1 MKKISKETIK
11 ARRAE
16 RKQRREE
23 IMKKRA
29 NSKMA
34 QRMKPVCRHLNK
46 FSVLYTILL
55 AFVINFMIEAL
66 SRHSA
71 AKAFGYLT
79 GSPLV
84 FLYNMYLIFATLC
97 LSYLFRRRMFTRILV
112 SLLWLLIGIINGALL
127 LKRVTP
133 FNAQD
138 MKALSE
144 AAAVATRYFSVIE
157 LAVTIVGLAAVV
169 FWLVT
174 FWRRGAQFKGTMHRG
189 IAIAVCAALLLSI
202 PLVTKYATNK
212 RVLSSYFGNVA
223 FAYQDYGLPYCF
235 MTSLFNTGINQPEG
249 YTEEKITEINPEYTL
264 QKVKAPKKK
273 ERQPNIIL
281 IQWESFFDTDEVGWI
296 RPNKDVLPNFH
307 KWEKEFSTGY
317 FKAPSVGA
325 GTANTEFEVL
335 TGMNMRSFGPGEYP
349 FKTILKEETCE
360 SAASALG
367 EIGYTSFAFHN
378 NGGNFY
384 SRADVYNNLGF
395 DYYISKEFMNILQ
408 YTENGWA
415 KDMVL
420 PRYMEQALDSTK
432 GRDFLFTVTVQG
444 HGDYPEKRIIEHPE
458 ITLEGIEDEAVKNK
472 WEYFCNQM
480 YETDKVLGELTEML
494 EKREEPTIVFIYGDH
509 LPTMGLRES
518 DVKSRYLYNTNFL
531 IWDNMGLEKKDTNL
545 AAYQVTAEVMDR
557 LGIHSGTVFNYHQK
571 RHGSKHYLEDL
582 ELVQYDILYGE
593 LYIYPDKKRPF
604 TEGHLQ
610 MGISDVTVDSIR
622 KMADDSYS
630 IFGNGFTQNSSVYV
644 NDEKVKTE
652 FLNNTRLDFT
662 DKDLAEGDLIRIC
675 QVGSKSRIFRSSG
688 TFIYQGGILVEQQE
702 KEQDGDA
709 EF

>member
-55 AFVINFMIEAL
+55 AFVINFVIEAL

-223 FAYQDYGLPYCF
+223 FAYQDYGLHFKVTARSFFCF
-235 MTSLFNTGINQPEG
+235 SRFFPMSVPGFLLLLW
-249 YTEEKITEINPEYTL
+249 YDEKI
-264 QKVKAPKKK
+264 
-273 ERQPNIIL
+273 
-281 IQWESFFDTDEVGWI
+281 
-296 RPNKDVLPNFH
+296 
-307 KWEKEFSTGY
+307 
-317 FKAPSVGA
+317 
-325 GTANTEFEVL
+325 
-335 TGMNMRSFGPGEYP
+335 
-349 FKTILKEETCE
+349 
-360 SAASALG
+360 
-367 EIGYTSFAFHN
+367 
-378 NGGNFY
+378 
-384 SRADVYNNLGF
+384 
-395 DYYISKEFMNILQ
+395 
-408 YTENGWA
+408 
-415 KDMVL
+415 
-420 PRYMEQALDSTK
+420 
-432 GRDFLFTVTVQG
+432 
-444 HGDYPEKRIIEHPE
+444 
-458 ITLEGIEDEAVKNK
+458 
-472 WEYFCNQM
+472 
-480 YETDKVLGELTEML
+480 
-494 EKREEPTIVFIYGDH
+494 
-509 LPTMGLRES
+509 
-518 DVKSRYLYNTNFL
+518 
-531 IWDNMGLEKKDTNL
+531 
-545 AAYQVTAEVMDR
+545 
-557 LGIHSGTVFNYHQK
+557 
-571 RHGSKHYLEDL
+571 
-582 ELVQYDILYGE
+582 
-593 LYIYPDKKRPF
+593 
-604 TEGHLQ
+604 
-610 MGISDVTVDSIR
+610 
-622 KMADDSYS
+622 
-630 IFGNGFTQNSSVYV
+630 
-644 NDEKVKTE
+644 
-652 FLNNTRLDFT
+652 
-662 DKDLAEGDLIRIC
+662 
-675 QVGSKSRIFRSSG
+675 
-688 TFIYQGGILVEQQE
+688 
-702 KEQDGDA
+702 
-709 EF
+709 